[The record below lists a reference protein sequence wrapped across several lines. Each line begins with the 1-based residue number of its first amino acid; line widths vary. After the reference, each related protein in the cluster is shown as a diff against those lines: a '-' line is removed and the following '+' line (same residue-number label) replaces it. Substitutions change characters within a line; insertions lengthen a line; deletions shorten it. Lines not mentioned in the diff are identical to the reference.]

1 MSKKVLL
8 EFNSFME
15 QIDKRFIQN
24 GWIKVHDEN
33 IHCGL
38 VIPECTEDILNDCNW
53 DLGYISHGICIYSD
67 GRYQSGYD
75 QKVSPLIYH
84 RDNNEIEIAE
94 EFRLLYN
101 LYRKK
106 TADGF
111 VYYGIDENGD
121 EVEVAHQKGITI
133 LIQVKFL
140 KEFIAL
146 KKRHL
151 VLFFYVDIEP
161 YKSLKDQEVIRKD
174 DYMYEYWI
182 VPPIGQEEVYSKLM
196 GKCILKYNSK
206 DNKDLWNWWSGGYE
220 DFIIGY
226 SNAGEEVSHTCDKS
240 TLSNMFVSIKDA
252 PLDITPVYFKKQVLD
267 KYYENP
273 TKYKVEDGHVTCIK
287 YWDLRIDNDRQDTV
301 IVLLVDLGKLP
312 HKEQLYWKT
321 YNIAPPLNSDISNTA
336 YNRWMQGQYCDT
348 SEAPDLIFK
357 RELQTFTQ
365 NWRNKYNWDLFLP
378 LATGD
383 EHYLVSLHSL
393 TVTDNDSD
401 FENQIRALTKIIVD
415 SINEEKVSNHLDGKN
430 DKGITKLAHW
440 LKIQDV
446 ECDEEIKFLRNLQ
459 DLRSMYVVHR
469 KSRNDISKEQ
479 FFIYFQMDTKNDK
492 EVLDDIFG
500 KMTCILQ
507 TLTNKLLVTK
517 KKV

>member
-1 MSKKVLL
+1 MRLQL
-8 EFNSFME
+8 EFS
-15 QIDKRFIQN
+15 
-24 GWIKVHDEN
+24 
-33 IHCGL
+33 
-38 VIPECTEDILNDCNW
+38 
-53 DLGYISHGICIYSD
+53 
-67 GRYQSGYD
+67 
-75 QKVSPLIYH
+75 
-84 RDNNEIEIAE
+84 
-94 EFRLLYN
+94 
-101 LYRKK
+101 
-106 TADGF
+106 
-111 VYYGIDENGD
+111 
-121 EVEVAHQKGITI
+121 
-133 LIQVKFL
+133 
-140 KEFIAL
+140 
-146 KKRHL
+146 
-151 VLFFYVDIEP
+151 
-161 YKSLKDQEVIRKD
+161 
-174 DYMYEYWI
+174 
-182 VPPIGQEEVYSKLM
+182 
-196 GKCILKYNSK
+196 KYNSK
-206 DNKDLWNWWSGGYE
+206 DNKDLWNWWNGGYE

-226 SNAGEEVSHTCDKS
+226 SNDGEEVSHTCDKS

-267 KYYENP
+267 KYYDNP
-273 TKYKVEDGHVTCIK
+273 TKYKVEDGHVSCIK

-321 YNIAPPLNSDISNTA
+321 YNIAPPLNSGISNTA
-336 YNRWMQGQYCDT
+336 FNRWMQGQYCDT

-378 LATGD
+378 LASGD

-393 TVTDNDSD
+393 TVTDNDSV

-469 KSRNDISKEQ
+469 KSRKDISKEP
-479 FFIYFQMDTKNDK
+479 FFIYFQMDTKNNK
-492 EVLDDIFG
+492 EVLDDIFC
-500 KMTCILQ
+500 KMISMLQ
-507 TLTNKLLVTK
+507 TLTNKLLETTK
-517 KKV
+517 KI

>member
-8 EFNSFME
+8 EFNSIIG

-106 TADGF
+106 TADGL

-151 VLFFYVDIEP
+151 VLFFDVDIEP
-161 YKSLKDQEVIRKD
+161 CKSLKDQEVIRKD

-196 GKCILKYNSK
+196 GKCILKPK
-206 DNKDLWNWWSGGYE
+206 
-220 DFIIGY
+220 
-226 SNAGEEVSHTCDKS
+226 
-240 TLSNMFVSIKDA
+240 
-252 PLDITPVYFKKQVLD
+252 
-267 KYYENP
+267 
-273 TKYKVEDGHVTCIK
+273 
-287 YWDLRIDNDRQDTV
+287 
-301 IVLLVDLGKLP
+301 
-312 HKEQLYWKT
+312 
-321 YNIAPPLNSDISNTA
+321 
-336 YNRWMQGQYCDT
+336 
-348 SEAPDLIFK
+348 FK
-357 RELQTFTQ
+357 R
-365 NWRNKYNWDLFLP
+365 
-378 LATGD
+378 
-383 EHYLVSLHSL
+383 
-393 TVTDNDSD
+393 
-401 FENQIRALTKIIVD
+401 
-415 SINEEKVSNHLDGKN
+415 
-430 DKGITKLAHW
+430 
-440 LKIQDV
+440 
-446 ECDEEIKFLRNLQ
+446 
-459 DLRSMYVVHR
+459 
-469 KSRNDISKEQ
+469 
-479 FFIYFQMDTKNDK
+479 QMQ
-492 EVLDDIFG
+492 L
-500 KMTCILQ
+500 
-507 TLTNKLLVTK
+507 
-517 KKV
+517 